1 VDLAIFSLH
10 LAGVS
15 SLLGAINSNNI
26 LDFDFFMSF
35 TFILIKIKNSRH
47 HSYDASKIFIFYK
60 RLLSFN
66 CNSNINFKKNKQSVN
81 FNDSIKISYKLADEH
96 IKSEKPVNF
105 KIINDIL
112 AYCNIK
118 ITEDVLKILIN
129 VPSLDLNDLDKD
141 ETIKIL

>member
-35 TFILIKIKNSRH
+35 TFIFIKIKNS
-47 HSYDASKIFIFYK
+47 SLSSTKFIVK

-81 FNDSIKISYKLADEH
+81 FNDSIKFSYKLADEH

-118 ITEDVLKILIN
+118 ITEDVLNFLIN

-141 ETIKIL
+141 ETINIL